1 MKTMHHFLIKT
12 SLALA
17 LVMTLGLVSCYDDDL
32 PPESLYTYQNDM
44 LSDYLKKNSRFSE
57 FAKIVEKAGRMDLLS
72 TYGTYTCFAPTNEAV
87 EEFLKARGLSSI
99 DDLSAE
105 DCDSITCT
113 ALVDQIY
120 YLVDLDGRSSLRENN
135 LMGSS
140 VIVEAVMIPHDAN
153 LDDDITADSVVT
165 YRLNRS
171 GMIIYELSND
181 SVENGVVQPVDKVIS
196 WANMTLPYVMKEDS
210 TISIFNTCLALT
222 GLDEEMQRIQ
232 DLSFNP
238 RYWREEKKMEHTYF
252 SGAQWDY
259 CHVPDQRNYG
269 YTAFAVPDSILAKYA
284 TLAPDYGK
292 NITSWEDL
300 YDYACTKYPEGAGS
314 SYYGKDEEALK
325 DPRNPLRQLIAY
337 HLLDRKGMYDKLYT
351 NCTIFRRQI
360 NPTEWYSTMNPFST
374 VKVEYVYG
382 ANRFAGTSQLN
393 TLYLNRM
400 YDPDRPQLTMR
411 GAVVSRTVAPGL
423 TQLARNGIYYYI
435 DRLIDFGQETQEK
448 VFNARMRIDFYTLF
462 PEFMNNDL
470 RTELTAGRG
479 NPEDPDADAKNYIF
493 PVGYL
498 DNVEM
503 AEDGDFIYQ
512 GCRNYYWSYEGDE
525 VNLRSDNESY
535 DITFQ
540 LPSVP
545 TGQYQIRLGFTAMPR
560 RGIAQFYVDGI
571 PQGIPL
577 DMRSPQTT
585 EFEREKRAWQQYSTL
600 SGEALDQCKKD
611 MHNDGWYHGPL
622 SVRYST
628 QGQNGL
634 KNDNLLSTSNSAP
647 FADGCGLLRKV
658 IYEGPL
664 DNKVKHTMR
673 IRSVLSIGGAELMMD
688 YLEIVPKSVYGI
700 EGDGKGEDDL

>member
-1 MKTMHHFLIKT
+1 MHRFLIKA
-12 SLALA
+12 SLLFMVALPVA
-17 LVMTLGLVSCYDDDL
+17 LVSCYDDDL

-44 LSDYLKKNSRFSE
+44 MSDYLKKNSRFSE

-87 EEFLKARGLSSI
+87 AEFLQERGLSSI
-99 DDLSAE
+99 DGLSPE

-113 ALVDQIY
+113 ALIDKIY
-120 YLVDLDGRSSLRENN
+120 YLVDLDGRTSLRENN

-140 VIVEAVMIPHDAN
+140 VTVEAVMVPHDAS
-153 LDDDITADSVVT
+153 LDDNIEADSVCT

-171 GMIIYELSND
+171 GMIIYELCND
-181 SVENGVVQPVDKVIS
+181 SVENGVVQPVDKVVS
-196 WANMTLPYVMKEDS
+196 WSNQTLPYVMKEDT

-222 GLDEEMQRIQ
+222 GLDQEMQRVQ
-232 DLSFNP
+232 DLSYDP
-238 RYWREEKKMEHTYF
+238 RYWREEKKMEGLYY

-269 YTAFAVPDSILAKYA
+269 YTAFTVPDSILAEVYHIN
-284 TLAPDYGK
+284 T
-292 NITSWEDL
+292 WQDL
-300 YDYACTKYPEGAGS
+300 YAYACDIYSP
-314 SYYGKDEEALK
+314 GKTPDNFGFSEEALTK
-325 DPRNPLRQLIAY
+325 PENPLRKLIAY

-351 NCTIFRRQI
+351 NCTVFRRQI
-360 NPTEWYSTMNPFST
+360 NPVEWYSTMNPNST
-374 VKVEYVYG
+374 LKVEYVYG
-382 ANRFAGTSQLN
+382 ANKFRGDSEVNQL
-393 TLYLNRM
+393 YINRM
-400 YDPDRPQLTMR
+400 YDPDRTQLSMR
-411 GAVVSRTVAPGL
+411 GAIVSKSVAPGL

-435 DRLIDFGQETQEK
+435 DRLIDFGQETQDK

-470 RTELTAGRG
+470 RTELTGGRG
-479 NPEDPDADAKNYIF
+479 APEDPDADAKNYIF
-493 PVGYL
+493 PIGYC
-498 DNVEM
+498 DNVEVE
-503 AEDGDFIYQ
+503 EDGDFIYQ

-545 TGQYQIRLGFTAMPR
+545 SGQYQIRLGFTAMR
-560 RGIAQFYVDGI
+560 HRGIAQFYIDGI
-571 PQGIPL
+571 AQGIPL
-577 DMRSPQTT
+577 DMRSPQSAD
-585 EFEREKRAWQQYSTL
+585 FEREKRGWQNYSSL

-611 MHNDGWYHGPL
+611 MHNGGWYHGPL
-622 SVRYST
+622 GVRYVT
-628 QGQNGL
+628 TGQNSL

-658 IYEGPL
+658 IFEGFL
-664 DNKVKHTMR
+664 DNNVKHTMR

-688 YLEIVPKSVYGI
+688 YIEIVPKSVYGI
-700 EGDGKGEDDL
+700 EGEGKGEDDL